1 MSARCALLE
10 VTNGM
15 GEKAER
21 NRRAGER
28 SASEGWVRKGKG
40 NN

>member
-10 VTNGM
+10 VMNAM

-21 NRRAGER
+21 NRRTGER
-28 SASEGWVRKGKG
+28 SAGGGWGRKGKG